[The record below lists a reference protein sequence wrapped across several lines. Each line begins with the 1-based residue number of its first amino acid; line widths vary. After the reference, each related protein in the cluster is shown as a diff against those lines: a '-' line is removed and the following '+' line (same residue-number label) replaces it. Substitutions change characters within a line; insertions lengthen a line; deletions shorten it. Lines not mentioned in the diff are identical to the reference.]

1 MRVTDQR
8 ARAVWRRTTCEVN
21 KNNMRVLNAW
31 RSEIDDEGGEMGVHS
46 TTSEAETNWEVEATS
61 E

>member
-31 RSEIDDEGGEMGVHS
+31 RSEIDDEGGEMWPYAANH
-46 TTSEAETNWEVEATS
+46 EKAAEWKATATL